1 MIIVI
6 NVVGYKFFRT
16 STSQTTM
23 KIDTFAFEKTKPGF
37 DGDVVCTAALSGDA
51 MKD

>member
-6 NVVGYKFFRT
+6 NVVGYKFFCT
-16 STSQTTM
+16 NTSQATM
-23 KIDTFAFEKTKPGF
+23 KIDTFAFEEAKPGF
-37 DGDVVCTAALSGDA
+37 DGDIVCTATLSGDA